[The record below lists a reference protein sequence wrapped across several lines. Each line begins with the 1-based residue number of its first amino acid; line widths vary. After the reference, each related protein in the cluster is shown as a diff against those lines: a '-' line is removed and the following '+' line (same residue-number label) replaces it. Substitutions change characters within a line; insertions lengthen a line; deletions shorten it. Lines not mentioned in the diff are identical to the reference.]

1 MSLELV
7 TRIKKDFGPFFFVTI
22 VWSTFD
28 IYYARLYYKENAMKV
43 KKLIL
48 KLNRAEVEHN
58 IDKARKFWFKLLKKS
73 LKHKHTEAVK

>member
-1 MSLELV
+1 
-7 TRIKKDFGPFFFVTI
+7 
-22 VWSTFD
+22 
-28 IYYARLYYKENAMKV
+28 MKI

-58 IDKARKFWFKLLKKS
+58 VNKAKKFWFKLLKKS